1 MKKMNLYLA
10 LILLFVSHDVMA
22 GRSAVRQKG
31 ESFRAAA
38 KRTSFSDQAPS
49 QRPQSGPT
57 PWERAQD
64 LTQINFKSV
73 SNLGNMEDLRTIFSY
88 VRDTRFIENFQSPVQ
103 RRKISWNYPD
113 DGCFVRAEMMAR
125 KTLERRMPPVMKLF
139 VFGNLAV
146 RSQNHPERVVR
157 WWYHVAPVYRV
168 GNTVYVLDPAIE
180 PRRPLTVLEWRERVS
195 EESDIRQFALCN
207 THSFD
212 PDDGCDQAKPL
223 ADDFLEDYQRQYQN
237 FEWDRILYM
246 GRDPYREL

>member
-1 MKKMNLYLA
+1 MKNMKLGLV
-10 LILLFVSHDVMA
+10 LFILLASQLVLA

-38 KRTSFSDQAPS
+38 KRTAFMGQVPS
-49 QRPQSGPT
+49 QQPQMGQT
-57 PWERAQD
+57 PWDRAQD
-64 LTQINFKSV
+64 LTKINFKTV
-73 SNLGNMEDLRTIFSY
+73 SNLGNTEDLQTIFSY
-88 VRDTRFIENFQSPVQ
+88 VRDTRFIENFQSPKQ

-146 RSQNHPERVVR
+146 RSQNHPDQIVR

-168 GNTVYVLDPAIE
+168 GSTVYVLDPAIE
-180 PRRPLTVLEWRERVS
+180 PRRPLTVLEWRQRVS
-195 EESDIRQFALCN
+195 EESDIRQFALCS

-212 PDDGCDQAKPL
+212 PDDGCDQPRQL
-223 ADDFLEDYQRQYQN
+223 DDDYLEDYQRQYQN
-237 FEWDRILYM
+237 FEWDRILYL

>member
-1 MKKMNLYLA
+1 MKSLNLFLA
-10 LILLFVSHDVMA
+10 LVFFLVGQNAIA

-31 ESFRAAA
+31 ESYRTAA
-38 KRTSFSDQAPS
+38 KRTAFQGQLPNQQP
-49 QRPQSGPT
+49 QRGQT
-57 PWERAQD
+57 PWDRAQD

-73 SNLGNMEDLRTIFSY
+73 SNLGNQEDLQTIFSY
-88 VRDTRFIENFQSPVQ
+88 VRDTRFIENFQSPIQ

-125 KTLERRMPPVMKLF
+125 KTIEKRMPPVMKLF

-146 RSQNHPERVVR
+146 RSQNHPDRVVR

-168 GNTVYVLDPAIE
+168 GSTVYVLDPAIE
-180 PRRPLTVLEWRERVS
+180 PRRPLTVLEWRARVS

-212 PDDGCDQAKPL
+212 PDDGCDQAKPM
-223 ADDFLEDYQRQYQN
+223 DDDYLEDYQRQYQN
-237 FEWDRILYM
+237 FEWDRILYL